1 MFKKPVEVKI
11 DTQISDINHRVNVN
25 PNVFTNMNEML
36 FQTEDS
42 VKRVIVFGAVAATAS
57 QILVHV
63 AKTYIK

>member
-11 DTQISDINHRVNVN
+11 DAQISDINHRVSQ
-25 PNVFTNMNEML
+25 NVFDNMNDML
-36 FQTEDS
+36 LQSEDS

>member
-11 DTQISDINHRVNVN
+11 DTQISDINHRVSQ
-25 PNVFTNMNEML
+25 NVFDNMNDML
-36 FQTEDS
+36 LQSEDS